1 MPGGMIYQ
9 HAFAADSKSIFLLA
23 DSAVTPTDILRFSLQ
38 DGTLKTLTD
47 SFSSAPDKNDLVMPA
62 IRRFPSYDGMEIPG
76 ILYMPY
82 EASKDNKVP
91 ALIWV
96 HGGPGGQSLP
106 RYNPEFQF
114 LVNHG
119 FAVFAVNNRGSSGY
133 GKSFF
138 KAADHRHGEADLDDC
153 VEASSFLKKLNEIDD
168 SRIGIIG
175 GSYGGFMVLAALAF
189 RPTVFAV
196 GVDIFGVSN
205 WLRTLKEIPS
215 WWSAIRD
222 LLYKKIGDPFNEE
235 EYLRSI
241 SPLFHASRIERPLLV
256 LQGANDP
263 RVLKIESDE
272 IVQKTRENGIFTEY
286 VVFEDEGHGFT
297 RKANRIK
304 AANTMLRFLET
315 HLAK

>member
-153 VEASSFLKKLNEIDD
+153 VEASSFLK
-168 SRIGIIG
+168 S
-175 GSYGGFMVLAALAF
+175 
-189 RPTVFAV
+189 
-196 GVDIFGVSN
+196 
-205 WLRTLKEIPS
+205 
-215 WWSAIRD
+215 
-222 LLYKKIGDPFNEE
+222 
-235 EYLRSI
+235 
-241 SPLFHASRIERPLLV
+241 
-256 LQGANDP
+256 
-263 RVLKIESDE
+263 
-272 IVQKTRENGIFTEY
+272 
-286 VVFEDEGHGFT
+286 
-297 RKANRIK
+297 
-304 AANTMLRFLET
+304 
-315 HLAK
+315 